1 MIRCSIDRKQRP
13 HINQMARTNNPLA
26 HSYEKELE
34 NMNVKISMLR
44 MRSNTVQCIQTST
57 LVQDEAR

>member
-1 MIRCSIDRKQRP
+1 
-13 HINQMARTNNPLA
+13 MARTNNPLA
-26 HSYEKELE
+26 HSYEKELK